1 MQRMTNPGDRLS
13 EEEIRRRR
21 RRAKAERMRRKR
33 RLRRLVILGMIL
45 IVAAV
50 VGAGILIY
58 RNTYTGVV
66 NRGKRAEIN
75 GNDTKAEALY
85 LKAIEKKGEKKEAY
99 FRLASLYH
107 DQNKDDDA
115 DALLQEAVDS
125 HPDSVGVYQAMVEYY
140 EDTDQT
146 EKIAYLMS
154 T

>member
-1 MQRMTNPGDRLS
+1 MTNPGDRLS

-85 LKAIEKKGEKKEAY
+85 LKAIEKKGEP
-99 FRLASLYH
+99 
-107 DQNKDDDA
+107 
-115 DALLQEAVDS
+115 
-125 HPDSVGVYQAMVEYY
+125 HPPARRP
-140 EDTDQT
+140 QT
-146 EKIAYLMS
+146 AAGPP
-154 T
+154 